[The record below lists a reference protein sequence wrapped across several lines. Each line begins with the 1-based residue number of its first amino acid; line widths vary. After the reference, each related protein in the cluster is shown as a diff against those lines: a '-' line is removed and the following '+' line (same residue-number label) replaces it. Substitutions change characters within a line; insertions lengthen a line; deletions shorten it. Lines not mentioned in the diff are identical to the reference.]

1 MEKPFKQE
9 EEDDIPLVQSQ
20 SWIRIA
26 KNKYMI
32 TLLVFGVW
40 MLFFD
45 NNNFFYTQRLAK
57 EVKEKEKEKAYY
69 EEENLTAIEQLKE
82 LSSDQKKLEK
92 FARENYQMKRDD
104 EDIYFFITSENE

>member
-9 EEDDIPLVQSQ
+9 EEEELPLVQSKN
-20 SWIRIA
+20 WVRIV
-26 KNKYMI
+26 KNKYLI
-32 TLLVFGVW
+32 TLLVFGAW

-69 EEENLTAIEQLKE
+69 EEENKKALEQLHE
-82 LSSDQKKLEK
+82 LSSDQIKLEK

-104 EDIYFFITSENE
+104 EDVYFILPEEEE